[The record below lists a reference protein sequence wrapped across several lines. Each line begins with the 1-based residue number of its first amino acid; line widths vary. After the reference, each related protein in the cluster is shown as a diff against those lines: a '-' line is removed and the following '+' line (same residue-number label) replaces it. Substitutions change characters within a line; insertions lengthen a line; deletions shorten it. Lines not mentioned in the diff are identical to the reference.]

1 MSNLNLADYEITL
14 SIKAATGQN
23 AVAIGDRIVELA
35 RSRQIKLAEYSYE
48 DLNEIFGETTL
59 KRVDLVVTTKRR
71 VFPK

>member
-35 RSRQIKLAEYSYE
+35 RGRQIRIAEYSGE
-48 DLNEIFGETTL
+48 DLNETFGETTL